1 MKIKKTRKKNV
12 PDLSPK
18 NGNHASGFTK
28 PITLDKNL
36 IEAQKTSAN
45 EEKLCNE
52 LMDAFLV
59 KREWNASGIQLELFE
74 GQQSL
79 MVSIEKA
86 KAISVLTK
94 ASHYIKTQTSTA
106 VHLFQLLSE
115 LFSGRYKLYN
125 QEKIL
130 LDVESLCVSIKEI
143 HNVNERSN

>member
-1 MKIKKTRKKNV
+1 MKIKKRRKKNA
-12 PDLSPK
+12 PILSLK
-18 NGNHASGFTK
+18 NGNRASGATK
-28 PITLDKNL
+28 PITHDKNL
-36 IEAQKTSAN
+36 IEAQEPSAN

-59 KREWNASGIQLELFE
+59 KREWNALGIQLELFE

-86 KAISVLTK
+86 KAISVLRK
-94 ASHYIKTQTSTA
+94 ASHYIKTQTTTA

-115 LFSGRYKLYN
+115 LFSGKHKLHN

-130 LDVESLCVSIKEI
+130 LDVESLCVSIKDI
-143 HNVNERSN
+143 HNVNGKSN